1 MEKKNYSYIG
11 ISFIILIF
19 GIYAVPKIVASM
31 SSNDLV
37 TIGKVPVFTL
47 TNQDNNPFSNTD
59 LKGKV
64 YVLEFFFTS
73 CGSICPKMNKS
84 MLQLQDKFGLNREFA
99 IVSIT
104 IDPERDTVEKL
115 KKHMQELGVSMKN
128 WNMLT
133 GDKDYIY
140 NLANK
145 GFNLFAGENPKL
157 EDKFEHSG
165 LFALIDKDGNIR
177 SRTIKQGEFENPLV
191 YYDALDPKG
200 MRMIKED
207 IKKLLDE

>member
-11 ISFIILIF
+11 ISFIILLF
-19 GIYAVPKIVASM
+19 GIYSIPKIVASM

-37 TIGKVPVFTL
+37 TIGKAPLFTL
-47 TNQDNNPFSNTD
+47 TNQDNKPFSNAD

-115 KKHMQELGVSMKN
+115 KQHMKKLGVSMKN

-165 LFALIDKDGNIR
+165 LFALIDKEGNIR

-191 YYDALDPKG
+191 YYDALAPKG